1 MKEDQQC
8 ERCDGM
14 SQLTS
19 FGGKPSIG
27 DGLPREPAK
36 YSMQGHRAKITK
48 IVVHPFYNLVATASE
63 DASIRLWDFEQGEHE
78 RTLKSHAG
86 MVTFL
91 CFNSN
96 GNVLASCATDL
107 VIKLWNLET
116 FNV

>member
-1 MKEDQQC
+1 
-8 ERCDGM
+8 
-14 SQLTS
+14 
-19 FGGKPSIG
+19 
-27 DGLPREPAK
+27 
-36 YSMQGHRAKITK
+36 MQGHRARITK